1 MWCWWCCLPFENT
14 PLSLPTRYDD
24 RRQKF
29 TTSGT
34 FCSWSCMKTY
44 ALDHY
49 GLSRGSIMCGH
60 MVMMRK
66 KLYDK
71 IGHIK
76 PAPKRQS
83 MKHFGGNLTIEEFRS
98 NACIDKE
105 KPNTIITT
113 EANKMVLTQDFTKNQ
128 KMYEIKN
135 ASCDSNQLKLKREKP
150 LKREKNNLES
160 VLGLVIKPKK

>member
-1 MWCWWCCLPFENT
+1 
-14 PLSLPTRYDD
+14 
-24 RRQKF
+24 
-29 TTSGT
+29 
-34 FCSWSCMKTY
+34 
-44 ALDHY
+44 
-49 GLSRGSIMCGH
+49 MCGH

-66 KLYDK
+66 KIYNK

-83 MKHFGGNLTIEEFRS
+83 LTHFGGDLTIEEFRS

-128 KMYEIKN
+128 KMYEINN
-135 ASCDSNQLKLKREKP
+135 ASGDSNQLKLKREKP